1 MFIATSVI
9 TTSDRYDRQPSV
21 CRRNIGADRV
31 TAASSPSGY
40 LALMQRRQDPVQAPR
55 LRRESPSLEPV
66 ALREQRVGDRS
77 HFDEGRGA
85 CERETGVTERRARL
99 LLENRRDSLGGAAA
113 IVCLQLRRAK
123 VVALRTKASLAAGD
137 GPCIFLSG
145 SDDPQ

>member
-1 MFIATSVI
+1 M
-9 TTSDRYDRQPSV
+9 
-21 CRRNIGADRV
+21 CRRKHRSRPSHSRFFAERLPRADAETPRSGSSSKA
-31 TAASSPSGY
+31 AASIRHVP
-40 LALMQRRQDPVQAPR
+40 A
-55 LRRESPSLEPV
+55 RESPSLEPV

-77 HFDEGRGA
+77 HFDEGPGA

-113 IVCLQLRRAK
+113 IVCLHLRRAK

-137 GPCIFLSG
+137 GPCIFLAG

>member
-1 MFIATSVI
+1 GSERSSSRACAVA
-9 TTSDRYDRQPSV
+9 
-21 CRRNIGADRV
+21 NIGADRV

-99 LLENRRDSLGGAAA
+99 LPENRR
-113 IVCLQLRRAK
+113 LQLRRAK

-137 GPCIFLSG
+137 GPCIFLAG
-145 SDDPQ
+145 SDDP

>member
-55 LRRESPSLEPV
+55 LRLESPSLEPV

-85 CERETGVTERRARL
+85 CERETGVTERRAG
-99 LLENRRDSLGGAAA
+99 S
-113 IVCLQLRRAK
+113 C
-123 VVALRTKASLAAGD
+123 LRTAATVSEE
-137 GPCIFLSG
+137 P
-145 SDDPQ
+145 PQSSACTSVGRRP